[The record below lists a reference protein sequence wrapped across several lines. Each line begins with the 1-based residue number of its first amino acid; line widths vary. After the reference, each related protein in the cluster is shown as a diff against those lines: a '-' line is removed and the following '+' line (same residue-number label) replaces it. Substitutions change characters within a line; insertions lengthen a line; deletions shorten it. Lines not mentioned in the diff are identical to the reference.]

1 MSSPTGH
8 AARLALAVLL
18 CALAMTPVAGA
29 ATPPAPDRGAAP
41 WTARPAVGGSGTG
54 GRPYF
59 YLEGPPGTVLQDR
72 LSVTNPGRAP
82 VTVRLSGSGVRAG
95 GEGATGGGAGA
106 GAGNWLRTAAEK
118 VTVPARTRADVPFTV
133 TVPAGATP
141 GDHPGTIVV
150 RGGDRT
156 VGVPVRLRVGGPTL
170 AALTVEDVT
179 VSGWAVHYT
188 LVNRGNAVLAPRI
201 AVRADGVFGTLLR
214 REDRTLPVRVRP
226 GQRVRLTEPWRDVP
240 VLDSATVR
248 LRVTAAGGA
257 HGEATA
263 RAVFVPW
270 APLTAGALLV
280 LGAAGA
286 GTYAYRRRRPRDR
299 RPDDEERPGG
309 SPGGE
314 ERPGDEERPGAS
326 SGDEERPGDEERFGR
341 SPDGEERPGDL
352 PGGRQHPRSRHVAK
366 AGAES

>member
-82 VTVRLSGSGVRAG
+82 VTVRLSGSGVRVG
-95 GEGATGGGAGA
+95 GEGVTGGGAGV
-106 GAGNWLRTAAEK
+106 GNWLRTAAEK

-156 VGVPVRLRVGGPTL
+156 VGVSVRLRVGGPTL

-179 VSGWAVHYT
+179 VSGQAIHYT

-299 RPDDEERPGG
+299 RPDDEERPG
-309 SPGGE
+309 
-314 ERPGDEERPGAS
+314 AS
-326 SGDEERPGDEERFGR
+326 SGEEERPGDEERFGR
-341 SPDGEERPGDL
+341 SPDGEERPGDR
-352 PGGRQHPRSRHVAK
+352 PGDQQHSRSRHVAK

>member
-1 MSSPTGH
+1 MPSPTGH

-18 CALAMTPVAGA
+18 CALAMTPADAGA
-29 ATPPAPDRGAAP
+29 APRTPPHTGAAS
-41 WTARPAVGGSGTG
+41 WTAQPAVSGSGTG

-72 LSVTNPGRAP
+72 ISVTNPGRSP
-82 VTVRLSGSGVRAG
+82 VTVRLSGADRYDARSGGSG
-95 GEGATGGGAGA
+95 GRGATGAGR
-106 GAGNWLRTAAEK
+106 WLRTAAAE

-141 GDHPGTIVV
+141 GDRPAAIVV

-179 VSGWAVHYT
+179 VSGRTIHYT
-188 LVNRGNAVLAPRI
+188 LVNRGNAVLAPRL

-214 REDRTLPVRVRP
+214 RGARTLPVELRP
-226 GQRVRLTEPWRDVP
+226 GQRLRLTEPWRDAP
-240 VLDSATVR
+240 ALDSATVR
-248 LRVTAAGGA
+248 LRVMAEGGA

-280 LGAAGA
+280 LAGAGA
-286 GTYAYRRRRPRDR
+286 GTYAYRRRRAR
-299 RPDDEERPGG
+299 RQQRGDAGTGTGTGTDAGEPSVRP
-309 SPGGE
+309 
-314 ERPGDEERPGAS
+314 
-326 SGDEERPGDEERFGR
+326 
-341 SPDGEERPGDL
+341 
-352 PGGRQHPRSRHVAK
+352 PGGRQHSGSRHLAK

>member
-1 MSSPTGH
+1 MPSPTGH

-18 CALAMTPVAGA
+18 CALVMTPVAAA
-29 ATPPAPDRGAAP
+29 ATGPAPHPGAVA
-41 WTARPAVGGSGTG
+41 WTARPAVSGSGAG

-72 LSVTNPGRAP
+72 LSVTNPGRSP
-82 VTVRLSGSGVRAG
+82 VTVRLSGADGTG
-95 GEGATGGGAGA
+95 GKGATGTGR
-106 GAGNWLRTAAEK
+106 WLRTAATE

-141 GDHPGTIVV
+141 GDHSGAIAV
-150 RGGDRT
+150 RGGGRSVD
-156 VGVPVRLRVGGPTL
+156 VQVRLRVGGPTL

-179 VSGWAVHYT
+179 VSGRTIHYT

-214 REDRTLPVRVRP
+214 REARTLPVRVRP
-226 GQRVRLTEPWRDVP
+226 GQRIRLTEPWRDVP
-240 VLDSATVR
+240 ALDSATVR

-257 HGEATA
+257 QGEATA

-280 LGAAGA
+280 TVAAGA
-286 GTYAYRRRRPRDR
+286 GAYALRRRRAHHR
-299 RPDDEERPGG
+299 RPDDDERPGR
-309 SPGGE
+309 SPG
-314 ERPGDEERPGAS
+314 D
-326 SGDEERPGDEERFGR
+326 
-341 SPDGEERPGDL
+341 
-352 PGGRQHPRSRHVAK
+352 RQHSGSRHLAK

>member
-1 MSSPTGH
+1 MPSPTGH

-29 ATPPAPDRGAAP
+29 APRTPPHTGAAS
-41 WTARPAVGGSGTG
+41 WTAQPAVSGSGTG
-54 GRPYF
+54 GRPYV

-72 LSVTNPGRAP
+72 ISVTNSGRSP
-82 VTVRLSGSGVRAG
+82 VTVRLSGADTYDEKG
-95 GEGATGGGAGA
+95 GGPGGGSATGTGR
-106 GAGNWLRTAAEK
+106 WLRTAATE

-133 TVPAGATP
+133 TVPTGATP
-141 GDHPGTIVV
+141 GDRPAAIVV

-179 VSGWAVHYT
+179 VSGRAIHYT
-188 LVNRGNAVLAPRI
+188 LVNRGNAVLAPRL

-214 REDRTLPVRVRP
+214 RGARTLPVEVRP
-226 GQRVRLTEPWRDVP
+226 GQRLRLTEPWDVP
-240 VLDSATVR
+240 AFDSATVR

-280 LGAAGA
+280 LAGVGAGA
-286 GTYAYRRRRPRDR
+286 YAYRRRRSR
-299 RPDDEERPGG
+299 RGQQRAGTGTDPDIGAGAGERPGG
-309 SPGGE
+309 SPGGQQ
-314 ERPGDEERPGAS
+314 D
-326 SGDEERPGDEERFGR
+326 SGSR
-341 SPDGEERPGDL
+341 DL
-352 PGGRQHPRSRHVAK
+352 AK

>member
-1 MSSPTGH
+1 MPSPTGH

-29 ATPPAPDRGAAP
+29 APRTPPHTGAAS
-41 WTARPAVGGSGTG
+41 WTAQPAVSGSGTD
-54 GRPYF
+54 GRPYV

-72 LSVTNPGRAP
+72 ISVTNSGRSP
-82 VTVRLSGSGVRAG
+82 VTVRLSGADTYDEKG
-95 GEGATGGGAGA
+95 GGPGGGSATGTGR
-106 GAGNWLRTAAEK
+106 WLRTAATE

-133 TVPAGATP
+133 TVPTGATP
-141 GDHPGTIVV
+141 GDRPAAIVV

-179 VSGWAVHYT
+179 VSGRAIHYT
-188 LVNRGNAVLAPRI
+188 LVNRGNAVLAPRL

-214 REDRTLPVRVRP
+214 RGARTLPVEVRP
-226 GQRVRLTEPWRDVP
+226 GQRLRLTEPWGDVP
-240 VLDSATVR
+240 ALDSATVR

-280 LGAAGA
+280 LAVA
-286 GTYAYRRRRPRDR
+286 GTGAYAYRRRRSR
-299 RPDDEERPGG
+299 RGQQRAGTDTGVGTDIGAGERPGG
-309 SPGGE
+309 SPGGQQ
-314 ERPGDEERPGAS
+314 D
-326 SGDEERPGDEERFGR
+326 SGSR
-341 SPDGEERPGDL
+341 DL
-352 PGGRQHPRSRHVAK
+352 AK

>member
-1 MSSPTGH
+1 MPSPTGH

-29 ATPPAPDRGAAP
+29 AAGPPSRTGAAS
-41 WTARPAVGGSGTG
+41 WTAQPAVSGSGTG

-59 YLEGPPGTVLQDR
+59 YLEGPPGTVLRDR
-72 LSVTNPGRAP
+72 ISVTNPGRSP
-82 VTVRLSGSGVRAG
+82 VTVRLSGADAYDAKGGDSGVRADG
-95 GEGATGGGAGA
+95 TGGSGSTGT
-106 GAGNWLRTAAEK
+106 GRWLRTAATE

-141 GDHPGTIVV
+141 GDHPAAIVV
-150 RGGDRT
+150 RGGDRS
-156 VGVPVRLRVGGPTL
+156 VGVRVRLRVGGPTL

-179 VSGWAVHYT
+179 VSGRAIHYT

-214 REDRTLPVRVRP
+214 REARTLPVEVRP

-240 VLDSATVR
+240 ALDSATVR

-280 LGAAGA
+280 LAAAGA
-286 GTYAYRRRRPRDR
+286 GTYAYRHRRSRDR
-299 RPDDEERPGG
+299 RPDDEERPGR
-309 SPGGE
+309 SPG
-314 ERPGDEERPGAS
+314 DQQH
-326 SGDEERPGDEERFGR
+326 SG
-341 SPDGEERPGDL
+341 
-352 PGGRQHPRSRHVAK
+352 SRHLAK

>member
-1 MSSPTGH
+1 
-8 AARLALAVLL
+8 
-18 CALAMTPVAGA
+18 MTPVAGA
-29 ATPPAPDRGAAP
+29 ATRPPSQPGAAS
-41 WTARPAVGGSGTG
+41 WTARPAVSGSGTD

-72 LSVTNPGRAP
+72 ISVTNSGRSP
-82 VTVRLSGSGVRAG
+82 VTVRLSGADAYDAKGSGSG
-95 GEGATGGGAGA
+95 GKGATGTGR
-106 GAGNWLRTAAEK
+106 WLRTAATE

-141 GDHPGTIVV
+141 GDHPGAIVV
-150 RGGDRT
+150 RGGDRS
-156 VGVPVRLRVGGPTL
+156 VGVRIRLRVGGPTL
-170 AALTVEDVT
+170 AALTVEDVS
-179 VSGWAVHYT
+179 VSGRAIHYT

-214 REDRTLPVRVRP
+214 RGARALPVEVRP

-240 VLDSATVR
+240 ALDSATVR

-280 LGAAGA
+280 LAAAGA
-286 GTYAYRRRRPRDR
+286 GTYAYRLRRSCDR
-299 RPDDEERPGG
+299 RPDDEERPGR
-309 SPGGE
+309 SPGNQQH
-314 ERPGDEERPGAS
+314 
-326 SGDEERPGDEERFGR
+326 SG
-341 SPDGEERPGDL
+341 
-352 PGGRQHPRSRHVAK
+352 SRHLAK

>member
-1 MSSPTGH
+1 MPSPTGH

-29 ATPPAPDRGAAP
+29 APRTPPHTGAAS
-41 WTARPAVGGSGTG
+41 WTAQPAVSGSGTG
-54 GRPYF
+54 GRPYV

-72 LSVTNPGRAP
+72 ISVTNSGRDP
-82 VTVRLSGSGVRAG
+82 VTVRLSGADTYD
-95 GEGATGGGAGA
+95 AKGGGSG
-106 GAGNWLRTAAEK
+106 GGSVTGTGRWLRTAAAE

-133 TVPAGATP
+133 TVPTGATP
-141 GDHPGTIVV
+141 GDRPAAIVV

-179 VSGWAVHYT
+179 VSGRTIHYT
-188 LVNRGNAVLAPRI
+188 LVNRGNAVLAPRL
-201 AVRADGVFGTLLR
+201 AVRVDGVFGTLLR
-214 REDRTLPVRVRP
+214 RGARTLPVEVRP
-226 GQRVRLTEPWRDVP
+226 GQRLRLTEPWDVP
-240 VLDSATVR
+240 AFDSATVR

-280 LGAAGA
+280 LAGA
-286 GTYAYRRRRPRDR
+286 GAGAYVYRRRRSR
-299 RPDDEERPGG
+299 RGHRRADTDTGTDTDADIGAGERPGG
-309 SPGGE
+309 SPGGQQH
-314 ERPGDEERPGAS
+314 
-326 SGDEERPGDEERFGR
+326 SGSR
-341 SPDGEERPGDL
+341 DL
-352 PGGRQHPRSRHVAK
+352 AK

>member
-1 MSSPTGH
+1 MPSPTGH

-29 ATPPAPDRGAAP
+29 ATPPPSHPGAAS
-41 WTARPAVGGSGTG
+41 WTARPAVSGSGMG

-72 LSVTNPGRAP
+72 LSVTNPGPSP
-82 VTVRLSGSGVRAG
+82 VTVRLSGADADDAKSGGSGARAG
-95 GEGATGGGAGA
+95 GEGATGTGR
-106 GAGNWLRTAAEK
+106 WLRTAVTE

-141 GDHPGTIVV
+141 GDHPGAIVV
-150 RGGDRT
+150 RAGDRS

-170 AALTVEDVT
+170 AALTVEDVS
-179 VSGWAVHYT
+179 VSGRAIHYT

-201 AVRADGVFGTLLR
+201 AVRADGVFGALLR
-214 REDRTLPVRVRP
+214 REARSLPVRVRP
-226 GQRVRLTEPWRDVP
+226 GQRLRLTEPWRDVP
-240 VLDSATVR
+240 AFDSATVR

-263 RAVFVPW
+263 RAVFVPR
-270 APLTAGALLV
+270 APLTAGVLLV
-280 LGAAGA
+280 LAAAGA
-286 GTYAYRRRRPRDR
+286 GTYAYRRGRSRDR
-299 RPDDEERPGG
+299 QPDDEQRPGRSPDDEERPG
-309 SPGGE
+309 
-314 ERPGDEERPGAS
+314 RS
-326 SGDEERPGDEERFGR
+326 SGDQ
-341 SPDGEERPGDL
+341 
-352 PGGRQHPRSRHVAK
+352 QHSGSRHLAK

>member
-1 MSSPTGH
+1 
-8 AARLALAVLL
+8 
-18 CALAMTPVAGA
+18 MTPVAGA

-95 GEGATGGGAGA
+95 GEGATEG

-179 VSGWAVHYT
+179 VSGRAIHYT

-299 RPDDEERPGG
+299 RPDDEERPG
-309 SPGGE
+309 
-314 ERPGDEERPGAS
+314 AS
-326 SGDEERPGDEERFGR
+326 SGEEERPGDEERFGR
-341 SPDGEERPGDL
+341 SPDGEERPGDR
-352 PGGRQHPRSRHVAK
+352 PGDQQHSRSRHVAK